1 MNIEMMWNKIKIYAV
16 AALLWSTEC
25 WAGQLSARVEPQ
37 KIQYGE
43 TVQFEVS
50 YEGDNSGLLQPH
62 FEVLNDD
69 FAVYSTSTSMQTQ
82 YNNGIAQQKRVWSL
96 TLMPQKEGKVTIP
109 AIKAGNYQTV
119 PLNIEV
125 LPSGSSSVQSGTAQ
139 SSAGAA
145 AAANNADFWMDMT
158 IDEKNPYVQQ
168 EINGTLVIY
177 DNKNIQFTQDPIF
190 ENADDWEIRQ
200 LDEPVITDKNGQR
213 IIKIK
218 YAFFPQKSGNL
229 TLPSVAV
236 RGYYIERKPGD
247 ISRSVNGLLQLFEI
261 NFDVTD
267 LVAQQKPVVLKTKP
281 IAITVKPIPTDY
293 GHDWWLPSTGVSLRS
308 RWADKRPVF
317 KVGEAVTREI
327 MLSAAGV
334 AENRLP
340 VLELAENDAWKQYPE
355 NPVTDSSAKNGEVVS
370 TAVTRV
376 VYIPQRGGEQV
387 LPEIRI
393 RWYNVKTHHI
403 ENAIIPAEKMS
414 VGGAVG
420 KTQTTAPT
428 ATMADTPE
436 ALVEAVK
443 NRLENKS
450 ENKPTNQ
457 TEQRQR
463 DILLIAAI
471 IIGAFLCGGICNY
484 LFLRRK
490 ITDTKTDCSGD
501 LVNDIE
507 KNLRRSDYRALR
519 DSLLRWGEQVYSD
532 VYINNLNDLSA
543 QIKAPE
549 FTEQMQLLNQNLYA
563 GGTEKLNDKIIMNY
577 IKNRQKVKSN
587 PKKPPLPDLYK

>member
-1 MNIEMMWNKIKIYAV
+1 MMWKKIKIYAV
-16 AALLWSTEC
+16 AALFWSAEC

-37 KIQYGE
+37 RIQYGE

-50 YEGDNSGLLQPH
+50 YEGDNSGLVQPH
-62 FEVLNDD
+62 FEVLNND

-82 YNNGIAQQKRVWSL
+82 YTNGMAQQKRVWSL

-125 LPSGSSSVQSGTAQ
+125 LPSGSSSVQSGSAQ
-139 SSAGAA
+139 TSAGAA
-145 AAANNADFWMDMT
+145 AAADNADFWMDMT

-177 DNKNIQFTQDPIF
+177 DNKNIQFTADPVF

-218 YAFFPQKSGNL
+218 YAFFPQKSGKL
-229 TLPSVAV
+229 TLPRVAV
-236 RGYYIERKPGD
+236 RGYYVERKQGD

-267 LVAQQKPVVLKTKP
+267 LVAQQKPVMLKTKP
-281 IAITVKPIPTDY
+281 IAVEVKPIPTDY
-293 GHDWWLPSTGVSLRS
+293 GHDWWLPSTAVSLRT

-327 MLSAAGV
+327 MLSASGV

-340 VLELAENDAWKQYPE
+340 VLEIAENDAWKQYPE
-355 NPVTDSSAKNGEVVS
+355 NPVTASSVKNGEVVS

-387 LPEIRI
+387 LPEIKL

-414 VGGAVG
+414 VGGVAG
-420 KTQTTAPT
+420 GAQTSSAPS
-428 ATMADTPE
+428 AALADTPD
-436 ALVEAVK
+436 ALVAAVK
-443 NRLENKS
+443 NRLENK
-450 ENKPTNQ
+450 PQNQ
-457 TEQRQR
+457 PISQQERRQQN
-463 DILLIAAI
+463 ILLIAAI
-471 IIGAFLCGGICNY
+471 IIGAFLCGAICNY

-490 ITDTKTDCSGD
+490 ITDTKVDFSGD
-501 LVNDIE
+501 FINDIE
-507 KNLRRSDYRALR
+507 KNLHRSDYRGLR

-532 VYINNLNDLSA
+532 AYINNLNDLSA

-563 GGTEKLNDKIIMNY
+563 GGTEKLNGKIIMNY
-577 IKNRQKVKSN
+577 VKNRQKAKAN